1 MQQHQDC
8 ETEKGS
14 TLIMATP
21 WEGAPQ
27 LVKMNYHLRKQTNVG
42 KFMSLNILKSA
53 CVCFITCAFMFNC
66 CGKLS

>member
-42 KFMSLNILKSA
+42 KFLSLNILKSA
-53 CVCFITCAFMFNC
+53 CV
-66 CGKLS
+66 L